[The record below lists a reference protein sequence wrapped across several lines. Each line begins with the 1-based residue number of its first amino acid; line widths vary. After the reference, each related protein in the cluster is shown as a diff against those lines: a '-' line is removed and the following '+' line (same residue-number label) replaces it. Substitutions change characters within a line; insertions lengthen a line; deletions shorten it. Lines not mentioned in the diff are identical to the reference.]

1 MPYAELHAHSNFSF
15 LEGASHVEELV
26 LRALELG
33 YEALALT
40 DHDGL
45 HGAMEFAHC
54 ARAWGLRPITGA
66 EITLAPPQPCP
77 RKDGRRKKEDDPAAP
92 IHLTLLC
99 ETQRGYANLCRLLTH
114 AHLEHERGKPCVEL
128 DVLARHAEGLIVLSG
143 CRLGEVPSLIAAGQ
157 HREAETAARRY
168 ADWFGNGNFFIELQN
183 NLVYGDI
190 RRNRMLVE
198 LAEHLKLGVV
208 ATGNVHYHARE
219 RHRLQDVL
227 VAIKNRTTLDASHHH
242 RRENSEYYLKPPAEM
257 VELFK
262 EFPEALANTVRVAER
277 CRFDLTR
284 DLDYRFPQSP
294 VPEGESAE
302 SYLRALCRQ
311 EAARRY
317 PRFTREIEERLEQ
330 ELSLV
335 ERHGLSG
342 FFLIHREILQLAEQ
356 VAEEVRGRPNH
367 GPPGRGRGSS
377 VGSIIC
383 YLIGLSHIDPIANNL
398 FLGRFLNE
406 EMASVPDID
415 LDFPRDIREKLIL
428 RVYEHFG
435 KEHVGLTATFPTYR
449 IRGAVREVGK
459 ALGLPPAELDRLAKA
474 SEGGSAKQT
483 REEMGRLEHYRE
495 RLGSPLWRHL
505 ADLSEQIAG
514 FPRHIS
520 QHVGG
525 MVISSRPL
533 IELVP
538 LEQSAMEGRVLM
550 QWDKDS
556 VDDARMIKIDF
567 LALGMLSAVDETLE
581 LIEEHRGKRV
591 DLSRIDFKDDRVY
604 DSICEADTMG
614 VFQIES
620 RAQMQTLPR
629 VRPRTLED
637 LTVQVAIIRPG
648 PIVGG
653 SVNPY
658 INRRMKKEPVTYDHP
673 SLEPALVETLG
684 VILYQEQVLQV
695 AMALAGFSAGQA
707 ESLRRAMS
715 RKRSREAIEKLKEQF
730 IAGALEQGVSKQV
743 AERVFQKIAGFA
755 EFGFPKAHAA
765 AFGLLAYQ
773 TAWLRTY
780 YPVES
785 LCALFNAQP
794 MGFYAPHVLVNDGK
808 RHGVPVLP
816 PDINLSGA
824 NCAVEEVSSGKWEM
838 SIGATL
844 GSPTG
849 ELTTNHYSL
858 ITDQAV
864 RIGLRYVRGLSEKK
878 GAKEIEDERRANS
891 PFRSL
896 FDFVERTR
904 LKREMIEN
912 LIACGAFDSFGLERR
927 EQLWQLGL
935 IYRSEGR
942 NAKQRQ
948 LALPLPVEQDMVQL
962 EPMNDWDRMRAEYV
976 ILGMSPN
983 VHPMT
988 FLRPRLHEGIAS
1000 SGMLASQPDGTR
1012 IEVAGLV
1019 VCRQRPGTAK
1029 GFVFLVLEDEFG
1041 LVNVIVKPDTY
1052 EAQRSLVRGEP
1063 FVIVRGELQRRDGI
1077 TNLMAESFVP
1087 LTAGGLAPA
1096 AHNFGHGGHGGRH

>member
-1 MPYAELHAHSNFSF
+1 MPSYAELHAHSNFSF
-15 LEGASHVEELV
+15 LEGASHVDEMV

-33 YEALALT
+33 YETLALT

-45 HGAMEFAHC
+45 HGAMEFAQC

-66 EITLAPPQPCP
+66 EITLV
-77 RKDGRRKKEDDPAAP
+77 RSKEQGARSKEEGAALDWQGQ
-92 IHLTLLC
+92 HLTLLC
-99 ETQRGYANLCRLLTH
+99 ETPRGYANLCRLLTQ
-114 AHLEHERGKPCVEL
+114 AHLDHERGKPCVEP
-128 DVLARHAEGLIVLSG
+128 DVLARHTEGLIALSG
-143 CRLGEVPSLIAAGQ
+143 CRRGEVPSLIAGGRL
-157 HREAETAARRY
+157 REAQAAARRY
-168 ADWFGNGNFFIELQN
+168 AEWFGQENFFIELQN
-183 NLVYGDI
+183 NLVYRDVW
-190 RRNRMLVE
+190 RNRMLAE
-198 LAEHLKLGVV
+198 LAKHLKLGVV
-208 ATGNVHYHARE
+208 ATGNVHYHTRE
-219 RHRLQDVL
+219 RHRLQDAL
-227 VAIKNRTTLDASHHH
+227 VAIKNRTTLNASHQL
-242 RRENSEYYLKPPAEM
+242 RRENSEYFLKPPAEM
-257 VELFK
+257 AELFSDH
-262 EFPEALANTVRVAER
+262 PRAIANTQRIAER
-277 CRFDLTR
+277 CQFDVTR
-284 DLDYRFPQSP
+284 DLDYRFPETP
-294 VPEGESAE
+294 VPEGETAE
-302 SYLRALCRQ
+302 SYLRILCRQ

-317 PRFTREIEERLEQ
+317 PRFTRQIEERLEQ
-330 ELSLV
+330 ELALV
-335 ERHGLSG
+335 ERHKLSG
-342 FFLIHREILQLAEQ
+342 FFLIHREILQLAHA
-356 VAEEVRGRPNH
+356 VAEEVRGRPSH

-377 VGSIIC
+377 VGSVIC

-406 EMASVPDID
+406 ELASVPDID

-428 RVYEHFG
+428 RTYEHFG
-435 KEHVGLTATFPTYR
+435 HDNVGLVATFPTYR
-449 IRGAVREVGK
+449 IRGAIREIGK
-459 ALGLPPAELDRLAKA
+459 ALGLPPAELDRLAKV
-474 SEGGSAKQT
+474 SEGGSAKDIRT
-483 REEMGRLEHYRE
+483 EMGRLEHYRE
-495 RLGSPLWRHL
+495 RLNAPLWRHL
-505 ADLSEQIAG
+505 ADLAEQIAG

-533 IELVP
+533 LELVP

-581 LIEEHRGKRV
+581 LIEEHRSKRV

-629 VRPRTLED
+629 VRPRDLDD

-658 INRRMKKEPVTYDHP
+658 INRRMERETVTFDHP
-673 SLEPALVETLG
+673 SLKPALAETLG

-715 RKRSREAIEKLKEQF
+715 RKRSREAIGKLKEEF
-730 IAGALEQGVSKQV
+730 ISGALAQGVSKAV
-743 AERVFQKIAGFA
+743 ADCVFQKIAGFA

-780 YPVES
+780 YPVEA

-808 RHGVPVLP
+808 RHGVQVLP
-816 PDINLSGA
+816 PDINISGA
-824 NCAVEEVSSGKWEM
+824 NCGVEEMGNEKGEM
-838 SIGATL
+838 RVEATL
-844 GSPTG
+844 GSPTEIG
-849 ELTTNHYSL
+849 ADGL
-858 ITDQAV
+858 AV

-878 GAKEIEDERRANS
+878 GAKEIEDERSARGEY
-891 PFRSL
+891 RSL

-904 LKREMIEN
+904 VKREVIEN
-912 LIACGAFDSFGLERR
+912 LIACGAFDCFGLERR
-927 EQLWQLGL
+927 ELIWQLGL
-935 IYRSEGR
+935 VYRSKGR
-942 NAKQRQ
+942 NTEQRQ
-948 LALPLPVEQDMVQL
+948 LALALPVEQDMVQL
-962 EPMNDWDRMRAEYV
+962 RPMRDWDKMRADYI

-983 VHPMT
+983 VHPMS

-1000 SGMLASQPDGTR
+1000 TAMVPSLDNGTS

-1019 VCRQRPGTAK
+1019 VCRQRPETAS
-1029 GFVFLVLEDEFG
+1029 GFIFMVIEDEFG
-1041 LVNVIVKPDTY
+1041 LVNVVVKPDVY
-1052 EAQRSLVRGEP
+1052 EAHRTLVRGEP
-1063 FVIVRGELQRRDGI
+1063 FVIIRGVLQRRDGI
-1077 TNLMAESFVP
+1077 TNLIAESFVP
-1087 LTAGGLAPA
+1087 LTAGGLSPA
-1096 AHNFGHGGHGGRH
+1096 AHNFGTGHGGRH

>member
-1 MPYAELHAHSNFSF
+1 M
-15 LEGASHVEELV
+15 
-26 LRALELG
+26 
-33 YEALALT
+33 LA
-40 DHDGL
+40 
-45 HGAMEFAHC
+45 
-54 ARAWGLRPITGA
+54 
-66 EITLAPPQPCP
+66 
-77 RKDGRRKKEDDPAAP
+77 
-92 IHLTLLC
+92 
-99 ETQRGYANLCRLLTH
+99 
-114 AHLEHERGKPCVEL
+114 
-128 DVLARHAEGLIVLSG
+128 
-143 CRLGEVPSLIAAGQ
+143 
-157 HREAETAARRY
+157 
-168 ADWFGNGNFFIELQN
+168 
-183 NLVYGDI
+183 
-190 RRNRMLVE
+190 E
-198 LAEHLKLGVV
+198 LAEHLKCGVV

-227 VAIKNRTTLDASHHH
+227 VAIKNRTTLDASHQL

-257 VELFK
+257 TELFA
-262 EFPEALANTVRVAER
+262 EFPQAIANTQRIAER

-284 DLDYRFPQSP
+284 DLEYGFPETP
-294 VPEGESAE
+294 VPEGETAE
-302 SYLRALCRQ
+302 SCLRAVCRQ

-317 PRFTREIEERLEQ
+317 AHFTPQIEERLEE
-330 ELSLV
+330 ELRLV
-335 ERHGLSG
+335 EKHGLSG
-342 FFLIHREILQLAEQ
+342 FFLIHREILQLAHQ
-356 VAEEVRGRPNH
+356 VAEEVRGRPSH

-377 VGSIIC
+377 VGSVIC

-428 RVYEHFG
+428 RTYEHFG
-435 KEHVGLTATFPTYR
+435 HDNVGLVATFPTYR
-449 IRGAVREVGK
+449 IRGAIREVGK
-459 ALGLPPAELDRLAKA
+459 ALGLPPAELDRLAKV
-474 SEGGSAKQT
+474 SEGGSAKDIRT
-483 REEMGRLEHYRE
+483 EMGRLDHYRE
-495 RLGSPLWRHL
+495 RLNAPLWQHL

-550 QWDKDS
+550 QWDRDS

-581 LIEEHRGKRV
+581 LIEQHRGKRV
-591 DLSRIDFKDDRVY
+591 DLSRIDFEDDRVY
-604 DSICEADTMG
+604 DCICEADTMG

-629 VRPRTLED
+629 VKPRSLED

-658 INRRMKKEPVTYDHP
+658 INRRMKREPVTFDHP
-673 SLEPALVETLG
+673 SLEPALGETLG

-715 RKRSREAIEKLKEQF
+715 RKRSREAIDKLREEF
-730 IAGALEQGVSKQV
+730 IAGALERGVSKPV

-780 YPVES
+780 YPAES

-808 RHGVPVLP
+808 RHGIVVLP
-816 PDINLSGA
+816 PDINVSGA
-824 NCAVEEVSSGKWEM
+824 NCAVEEMGQSENEKRKTKNGDRHGGDGKTDFGTNPI
-838 SIGATL
+838 SDFR
-844 GSPTG
+844 SPISDLPAG
-849 ELTTNHYSL
+849 L
-858 ITDQAV
+858 AV
-864 RIGLRYVRGLSEKK
+864 RVGLRYVRGMSEKK
-878 GAKEIEDERRANS
+878 GAKEIEDERHTRGK
-891 PFRSL
+891 FRSL
-896 FDFVERTR
+896 FDFIERTR
-904 LKREMIEN
+904 VKREVIEN
-912 LIACGAFDSFGLERR
+912 LIACGAFDGSGLERR
-927 EQLWQLGL
+927 ELIWQLGL
-935 IYRSEGR
+935 VYRSEGR
-942 NAKQRQ
+942 NTEQRQ
-948 LALPLPVEQDMVQL
+948 LALALPVEQDMVQL
-962 EPMNDWDRMRAEYV
+962 EPMSDWDKMRADYI

-983 VHPMT
+983 VHPMS
-988 FLRPRLHEGIAS
+988 FLRPRLNEGIAS
-1000 SGMLASQPDGTR
+1000 TAMVESFEDGTP

-1019 VCRQRPGTAK
+1019 VCRQRPETAA
-1029 GFVFLVLEDEFG
+1029 GFIFMVIEDEVG
-1041 LVNVIVKPDTY
+1041 LVNVIVKPDVY
-1052 EAQRSLVRGEP
+1052 EAHRTLVRGEP
-1063 FVIVRGELQRRDGI
+1063 FVVVRGELQRREGI
-1077 TNLMAESFVP
+1077 TNLIAQSFVP
-1087 LTAGGLAPA
+1087 LTAGGLSPA
-1096 AHNFGHGGHGGRH
+1096 AHNFGTGHGGRH

>member
-1 MPYAELHAHSNFSF
+1 MTPYAELHAHSNFSF
-15 LEGASHVEELV
+15 LEGASHVDELV

-33 YEALALT
+33 YDTLALT

-45 HGAMEFAHC
+45 HGAMEFAQC

-66 EITLAPPQPCP
+66 EITLA
-77 RKDGRRKKEDDPAAP
+77 DG
-92 IHLTLLC
+92 HHFTLLC
-99 ETQRGYANLCRLLTH
+99 ETQQGYANLCRLLTH
-114 AHLEHERGKPCVEL
+114 AHLEHERGKPCVEPA
-128 DVLARHAEGLIVLSG
+128 VLARHTEGLIAFSG
-143 CRLGEVPSLIAAGQ
+143 CRRGEVSLSIAAGK
-157 HREAETAARRY
+157 HREAEAAARRY
-168 ADWFGNGNFFIELQN
+168 AEWFGSENFFLELQN
-183 NLVYGDI
+183 NLVYGDV
-190 RRNRMLVE
+190 RRNRMLAE
-198 LAEHLKLGVV
+198 LAEHLKLGIV
-208 ATGNVHYHARE
+208 ATGNVHYHTRD
-219 RHRLQDVL
+219 RHRLQDAL
-227 VAIKNRTTLDASHHH
+227 VAIKNRTSLDASHQL

-257 VELFK
+257 AELFA
-262 EFPEALANTVRVAER
+262 EFPQAIANTRRIAER

-284 DLDYRFPQSP
+284 DLEYRFPETP
-294 VPEGESAE
+294 VPEGDTAE
-302 SYLRALCRQ
+302 SYLRKLCRH

-317 PRFTREIEERLEQ
+317 HRFTHEIEERLEQ
-330 ELSLV
+330 ELRLV
-335 ERHGLSG
+335 EKHGLSG
-342 FFLIHREILQLAEQ
+342 FFLIHREILQLAHA
-356 VAEEVRGRPNH
+356 VTEEIHGRPSQ

-377 VGSIIC
+377 VGSVIC
-383 YLIGLSHIDPIANNL
+383 YLIGLSHIDPIQNNL

-428 RVYEHFG
+428 RTYEHFG
-435 KEHVGLTATFPTYR
+435 HDNVGLVATFPTYR
-449 IRGAVREVGK
+449 IRGAIREVGK
-459 ALGLPPAELDRLAKA
+459 ALGLPPAELDRLAKV
-474 SEGGSAKQT
+474 SEGGSAKDIRT
-483 REEMGRLEHYRE
+483 EMGRLEHYRE
-495 RLGSPLWRHL
+495 RLNAPLWRHL

-591 DLSRIDFKDDRVY
+591 DLSRIDFEDDRVY
-604 DSICEADTMG
+604 DSICDADTMG

-629 VRPRTLED
+629 VRPRSLDD

-658 INRRMKKEPVTYDHP
+658 INRRMKREPVTFDHP
-673 SLEPALVETLG
+673 SLEPALAETLG

-715 RKRSREAIEKLKEQF
+715 RKRSHEAIAKLRDEF
-730 IAGALEQGVSKQV
+730 TAGALAQGVSKPV
-743 AERVFQKIAGFA
+743 ADRVFQKIAGFA

-780 YPVES
+780 YPEES

-808 RHGVPVLP
+808 RHGIVVLP
-816 PDINLSGA
+816 PDINFSGA
-824 NCAVEEVSSGKWEM
+824 NCTIEEMDV
-838 SIGATL
+838 GATP
-844 GSPTG
+844 GSPHETAG
-849 ELTTNHYSL
+849 L
-858 ITDQAV
+858 AV
-864 RIGLRYVRGLSEKK
+864 RVGLRYVRGLSEKK
-878 GAKEIEDERRANS
+878 GAKEIEDERNARGD
-891 PFRSL
+891 FRSL
-896 FDFVERTR
+896 FDFIERTR
-904 LKREMIEN
+904 VKREVIEN
-912 LIACGAFDSFGLERR
+912 LIACGTFDSFGLERR
-927 EQLWQLGL
+927 ELLWQLGL
-935 IYRSEGR
+935 VYRSEGR
-942 NAKQRQ
+942 NTEQRQ
-948 LALPLPVEQDMVQL
+948 LALALPVEQDMVQL
-962 EPMNDWDRMRAEYV
+962 DPMSDWDKMRADYL

-983 VHPMT
+983 VHPMS
-988 FLRPRLHEGIAS
+988 FLRPRLNEGIAS
-1000 SGMLASQPDGTR
+1000 TAMVDSFEDGVS

-1019 VCRQRPGTAK
+1019 VCRQRPETAS
-1029 GFVFLVLEDEFG
+1029 GFIFMVIEDEFG
-1041 LVNVIVKPDTY
+1041 LVNVVVKPDIY
-1052 EAQRSLVRGEP
+1052 ESHRTLVRGEP
-1063 FVIVRGELQRRDGI
+1063 FVTVRGELQRRDGVM
-1077 TNLMAESFVP
+1077 NLIAQSFVP
-1087 LTAGGLAPA
+1087 LTAGGLSPA
-1096 AHNFGHGGHGGRH
+1096 AHNFGTGHGGRH

>member
-1 MPYAELHAHSNFSF
+1 MPPYAELHAHSNFSF
-15 LEGASHVEELV
+15 LEGASHVDELV

-33 YEALALT
+33 YDTLALT

-45 HGAMEFAHC
+45 HGAMEFAQC

-66 EITLAPPQPCP
+66 EITLA
-77 RKDGRRKKEDDPAAP
+77 DGN
-92 IHLTLLC
+92 HLTLLC
-99 ETQRGYANLCRLLTH
+99 ETQQGYANLCRLLTH
-114 AHLEHERGKPCVEL
+114 AHLDHERGKPCVEPA
-128 DVLARHAEGLIVLSG
+128 VLARHTEGLIALSG
-143 CRLGEVPSLIAAGQ
+143 CRRGEVPSSIAAGK
-157 HREAETAARRY
+157 HREAEATARQY
-168 ADWFGNGNFFIELQN
+168 AEWFGPGNFFLEIQN
-183 NLVYGDI
+183 NLVYGDV
-190 RRNRMLVE
+190 RRNRMLAE

-208 ATGNVHYHARE
+208 ATGNVHYHTRD

-227 VAIKNRTTLDASHHH
+227 VAIKNRRSLDASHQL

-257 VELFK
+257 AELFA
-262 EFPEALANTVRVAER
+262 EFPQAIANTRRIAER

-284 DLDYRFPQSP
+284 DLEYRFPETP
-294 VPEGESAE
+294 VPEGDTAE
-302 SYLRALCRQ
+302 SYLRKLCRQ
-311 EAARRY
+311 DAARRY
-317 PRFTREIEERLEQ
+317 PRFTHEIEERLEQ
-330 ELSLV
+330 ELRLV
-335 ERHGLSG
+335 EKHGLSG
-342 FFLIHREILQLAEQ
+342 FFLIHREILQLAHA
-356 VAEEVRGRPNH
+356 VAEEIHGRPSH

-377 VGSIIC
+377 VGSVIC
-383 YLIGLSHIDPIANNL
+383 YLIGLSHIDPIENNL

-428 RVYEHFG
+428 RTYEHFG
-435 KEHVGLTATFPTYR
+435 HDNVGLVATFPTYR
-449 IRGAVREVGK
+449 IRGAIREVGK
-459 ALGLPPAELDRLAKA
+459 ALGLPPAELDRLAKV
-474 SEGGSAKQT
+474 SEGGSAKDT
-483 REEMGRLEHYRE
+483 RTEMGRLEHYRE
-495 RLGSPLWRHL
+495 RLNAPLWRHL

-567 LALGMLSAVDETLE
+567 LALGMLSAVNETLE

-591 DLSRIDFKDDRVY
+591 DLSRIDFEDDRVY
-604 DSICEADTMG
+604 DSICDADTMG

-629 VRPRTLED
+629 VKPRSLDD

-658 INRRMKKEPVTYDHP
+658 INRRMKREPVTFDHP
-673 SLEPALVETLG
+673 SLEPALAETLG

-715 RKRSREAIEKLKEQF
+715 RKRSHEAIAKLRDEF
-730 IAGALEQGVSKQV
+730 TAGSLAQGVPKPV
-743 AERVFQKIAGFA
+743 ADRVFQKIAGFA

-780 YPVES
+780 YPEES

-808 RHGVPVLP
+808 RHGIVVLP

-824 NCAVEEVSSGKWEM
+824 NCTIEEMDVE
-838 SIGATL
+838 ATQA
-844 GSPTG
+844 SPLETAG
-849 ELTTNHYSL
+849 L
-858 ITDQAV
+858 AV
-864 RIGLRYVRGLSEKK
+864 RVGLRYVRGLSEKK
-878 GAKEIEDERRANS
+878 GAKEIEDERNARGD
-891 PFRSL
+891 FRSL
-896 FDFVERTR
+896 FDFIERTR
-904 LKREMIEN
+904 VKREVIEN
-912 LIACGAFDSFGLERR
+912 LIACGTFDSLGLERR
-927 EQLWQLGL
+927 ELLWQLGL
-935 IYRSEGR
+935 VYRSEGR
-942 NAKQRQ
+942 NTEQRQ
-948 LALPLPVEQDMVQL
+948 LALALPVEQDMVQL
-962 EPMNDWDRMRAEYV
+962 DPMSDWDKMCADYL

-983 VHPMT
+983 VHPMS
-988 FLRPRLHEGIAS
+988 FLRRRLNEGIAS
-1000 SGMLASQPDGTR
+1000 TTMVDSCEDGVS

-1019 VCRQRPGTAK
+1019 VCRQRPETAS
-1029 GFVFLVLEDEFG
+1029 GFIFMVIEDEFG
-1041 LVNVIVKPDTY
+1041 LVNVVVKPDIY
-1052 EAQRSLVRGEP
+1052 ESHRTLVRGEP
-1063 FVIVRGELQRRDGI
+1063 FVTVRGEIQRRDGI
-1077 TNLMAESFVP
+1077 TNLIAKSFVS
-1087 LTAGGLAPA
+1087 LTAGGLSPA
-1096 AHNFGHGGHGGRH
+1096 AHNFGTGHGGRH